1 MSDIKIIYWILHIDH
16 KYWWGGWGEIESIIL
31 DNRSESK
38 CICFSRVWLRASI
51 DENDLDIVWEAG
63 AADVTN
69 NDADLRH

>member
-1 MSDIKIIYWILHIDH
+1 MSDIKMIYWILHIDH

-31 DNRSESK
+31 D
-38 CICFSRVWLRASI
+38 
-51 DENDLDIVWEAG
+51 ENDLDIVWEAG